1 MKHDEP
7 FENLAPWLSEASDA
21 SPSLR
26 AFLREASTN
35 PPDAARVERLRQR
48 LGPWLGAT
56 SPPAAPPASSGAVG
70 STVGAV
76 GKAGL
81 WAVVGTLIGGGVWLV
96 LGGPSRAEPAPL
108 RSASVESPSPRAP
121 VSPAATPLSPAATPL
136 SPAATPL
143 SPAAT
148 PSSALP
154 SAPRAAKAGRGRSL
168 PSGRQGPPS
177 LAEEAAALA
186 AAQRALASSPSRS
199 LALLQE
205 HAQKF
210 PRSALAEERCV
221 FTIEALVALSRSEEA
236 RRELARLELG
246 YPSSAHLGKARR
258 LVGID
263 ASPQ

>member
-108 RSASVESPSPRAP
+108 RAASVESPSPRAP
-121 VSPAATPLSPAATPL
+121 V

-168 PSGRQGPPS
+168 PIGRQGQPS

-221 FTIEALVALSRSEEA
+221 FTIEALVALARSEEA

>member
-1 MKHDEP
+1 MKRDEP

-35 PPDAARVERLRQR
+35 PSDAARVERLRQR

-56 SPPAAPPASSGAVG
+56 TPPAAPPASSGAVG

-76 GKAGL
+76 GKAAL

-96 LGGPSRAEPAPL
+96 LGGPSRTEPAPL
-108 RSASVESPSPRAP
+108 RVASVESSSPRAP
-121 VSPAATPLSPAATPL
+121 VSPAATPV
-136 SPAATPL
+136 

-148 PSSALP
+148 PSSALT
-154 SAPRAAKAGRGRSL
+154 SAPRAAKAGRERSL

-186 AAQRALASSPSRS
+186 AAQRALASSPARS

-210 PRSALAEERCV
+210 PRSALTEERSV
-221 FTIEALVALSRSEEA
+221 FTIEALVALSRSAEA

-246 YPSSAHLGKARR
+246 YPNSAHLGKARR
-258 LVGID
+258 LVAID